1 MYACRFS
8 FALGEVLHG
17 PGGTNPR
24 KMEEAGSPSR
34 IEKEDNMES
43 VTLATALER
52 EHREIDG
59 GIEAYTAGLATGTSD
74 TGPLLRAMNGL
85 RRHIYLEE
93 EFLFPPLRAGGLMV
107 QLFVMV
113 REHGEL
119 WKTMEALDASLA
131 GTRIRCA
138 AGSLHHAARPARQAQ
153 HQRGTDHLPA
163 GRHGAHAPAARN

>member
-1 MYACRFS
+1 MD
-8 FALGEVLHG
+8 
-17 PGGTNPR
+17 
-24 KMEEAGSPSR
+24 EAGQSLA
-34 IEKEDNMES
+34 IEKEDTMES

-59 GIEAYTAGLATGTSD
+59 GIEAYTAALATGTSD
-74 TGPLLRAMNGL
+74 AGPLLRAMNGL

-131 GTRIRCA
+131 ANAASDVLLEACTTLLAQLDKHNTKEEPIIYPQADTVLTEEAAAQLSSFLDSGTMPEGWVCQK
-138 AGSLHHAARPARQAQ
+138 AR
-153 HQRGTDHLPA
+153 
-163 GRHGAHAPAARN
+163 